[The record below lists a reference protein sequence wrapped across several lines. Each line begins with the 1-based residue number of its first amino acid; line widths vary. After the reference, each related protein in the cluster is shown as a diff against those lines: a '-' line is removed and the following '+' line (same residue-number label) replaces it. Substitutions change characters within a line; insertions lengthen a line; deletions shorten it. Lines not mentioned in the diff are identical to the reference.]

1 MINVLGIR
9 HHGPGS
15 TKSMLNALQAL
26 QPDII
31 LIEGPPDADKLI
43 AYVAN
48 PNLKPPVALLVYD
61 PKDLSQA
68 AYFPFAEFSPEWQAI
83 KFSLKSNTPVQFMD
97 LPQGIHFA
105 LNKLEKE
112 KTQIS
117 IDVMLEEENAV
128 SKEEKLMQKD
138 PMAYAAKA
146 AGYTDSERWWEVM
159 FEQEENPEA
168 IFPAI
173 IDLIGAMR
181 KNLPVSSD
189 REKLREAFMRNS
201 IRKAL
206 KEGYK
211 NIAVVCGAWHA
222 PVLHDVHHYPA
233 KTDNAILKGIKK
245 VNAKATWVP
254 WSFDRL
260 STQSGYRSG
269 VISPAYYQLLY
280 SHHSNLVIHWMS
292 QVARLFRKEELNASS
307 AHVIESV
314 RLATTLSAMRGLS
327 VPGLDEMYE
336 AAVSI
341 FCQGYESEMEL
352 IEKKLIIGD
361 IMGTVPPEI
370 PVIPLQQDIEKT
382 IKTAR
387 LTKERNSSEKIDK
400 ELDLRKST
408 NLVAS
413 HLLHRLTILGIP
425 WGNQQKVSKRS
436 LGSFKEIWRLEWIP
450 DFAINIIEAGMWG
463 NTLFVAAN
471 NFILSKAAE
480 IKTLPEITKLVEST
494 LHADLPDAIKILVQY
509 LRDLSALTKDVHNL
523 MEALPALVNATRYGS
538 TRQMDIAAIEEV
550 IENIIPRICIGLP
563 NACTAID
570 EDSTKETF
578 ERLLETNQS
587 LNILNKKEHLMQW
600 YSALQKISEVANIN
614 GVLRGGT
621 VRILFDKEH
630 FNINDTVTHMRYA
643 LSRANDSTDAAQWLE
658 GFLYGSGLLLIHQPS
673 LWNILDE
680 WINELSMEPI
690 FKELL
695 PLLRRTFSDFSG
707 PERQKMMD
715 LVKRGKIDSHIKEEK
730 YFNEKRA
737 LIVLP
742 TTKLLLGIK

>member
-43 AYVAN
+43 EYVAN

-83 KFSLKSNTPVQFMD
+83 KFSLKSNTPVRFMD
-97 LPQGIHFA
+97 LPQGIHFT
-105 LNKLEKE
+105 LNNLEKA

-117 IDVMLEEENAV
+117 IDVMLEEENAI

-181 KNLPVSSD
+181 KNLPISSD
-189 REKLREAFMRNS
+189 REKRREAYMRNS

-206 KEGYK
+206 KEGFK
-211 NIAVVCGAWHA
+211 NIAVICGAWHA

-233 KTDNAILKGIKK
+233 KTDNAVLKGIKK

-280 SHHSNLVIHWMS
+280 SHHSNLVTHWMS

-314 RLATTLSAMRGLS
+314 RLANTLSAMRGLS

-425 WGNQQKVSKRS
+425 WGTQQKISKRS
-436 LGSFKEIWRLEWIP
+436 LGNFKEIWRLEWVP

-471 NFILSKAAE
+471 NFILSKAEE

-494 LHADLPDAIKILVQY
+494 LHADLPDTIKILVQY
-509 LRDLSALTKDVHNL
+509 LRDLSALTRDVQNL

-570 EDSTKETF
+570 EDLTKEVF

-587 LNILNKKEHLMQW
+587 LNILNKKEHLIQW
-600 YSALQKISEVANIN
+600 YSALQKISEVANVN
-614 GVLRGGT
+614 GILRGGA

-630 FNINDTVTHMRYA
+630 FDINDTATHMRYT

-673 LWNILDE
+673 LWDILDE
-680 WINELSMEPI
+680 WINELSMEPV

-707 PERQKMMD
+707 PERQKMMA
-715 LVKRGKIDSHIKEEK
+715 LVKRGKIDNHTKEEK

-737 LIVLP
+737 LNVLP